1 MANERSFGGSG
12 RVDLRAD
19 RISLARN
26 VAASGD
32 AYAGGSPGAP
42 PGSKEEAI
50 VGAAI
55 ELLGERGFHGAG
67 LRQIAT
73 RAGVSLANVYTYFP
87 SKADLLLAILKRACA
102 DLLVQVQ
109 DSVRGAGSGADERFV
124 AAASAYVRF
133 CATRSTEMFI
143 ADSEVR
149 YLDPERREELLVH
162 RDAIQDVFERIVAD
176 GVRGGRFATP
186 YPDQACLAVLT
197 MCSGVA
203 QWYRPDG
210 PLTADALAERF
221 AHYALALVEEGP
233 AR

>member
-1 MANERSFGGSG
+1 MQ
-12 RVDLRAD
+12 AD

-26 VAASGD
+26 VAASGE
-32 AYAGGSPGAP
+32 AYAGGP
-42 PGSKEEAI
+42 PRARQGSMPETKEEAI
-50 VGAAI
+50 LAAAI

-87 SKADLLLAILKRACA
+87 SKADLLLAILKLACA

-109 DSVRGAGSGADERFV
+109 DAVRDSGAAPAERF
-124 AAASAYVRF
+124 AAAVSAYVRF

-162 RDAIQDVFERIVAD
+162 RDAIQDVFERIVSD
-176 GVRGGRFATP
+176 GVAAGRFATP
-186 YPDQACLAVLT
+186 HPGQACLAVLT

-221 AHYALALVEEGP
+221 AHYALALVERDEKP
-233 AR
+233 VTAR